1 MRDVKLV
8 LWALLMGIVSITGCT
23 TFQIPVQSFRQQL
36 AGVNA
41 ASLQPVKVA
50 GPYGLPIIYRANV
63 NTLKT
68 IRCVTANG
76 RDVMVPNSPSI
87 EVRISHQGKKTPSIF
102 IGSTFKIAPSS
113 EVNLRWSGKS
123 GQTQGLNFPSS

>member
-76 RDVMVPNSPSI
+76 RDVMVPNSLSI
-87 EVRISHQGKKTPSIF
+87 EVRISHQGKKN
-102 IGSTFKIAPSS
+102 TFYFDRLY
-113 EVNLRWSGKS
+113 V
-123 GQTQGLNFPSS
+123 